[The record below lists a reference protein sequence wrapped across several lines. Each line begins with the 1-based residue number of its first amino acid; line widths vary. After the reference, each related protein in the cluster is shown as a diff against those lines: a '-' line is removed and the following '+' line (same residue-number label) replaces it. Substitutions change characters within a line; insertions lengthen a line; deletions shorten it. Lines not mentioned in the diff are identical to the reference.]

1 MRKTLTVY
9 AIDGDGHKFR
19 VAGYDEPTAL
29 KVVQDETIKHICHAT
44 TLIAVNDKGEIV
56 ATSEEGMK

>member
-9 AIDGDGHKFR
+9 AVDKDGKKFR
-19 VAGYDEPTAL
+19 VAGYDEQTAL
-29 KVVQDETIKHICHAT
+29 KVVKDETVKNICHAE

-56 ATSEEGMK
+56 ATSEEGME